1 MQLTLIRSC
10 PAAVIPVDHLS
21 HQPEIRLF
29 CLCPSAQF
37 FHEPKFKTIRTVQTD
52 SVNAKFI
59 DPEIHNAKQIFANRL
74 VVKIQNCQI
83 PAAMPGFV
91 GKTIVIGRV
100 SVKIDAL
107 IPVLIRRIPFFLP
120 DIPKGKKI
128 SAGVVKYPIYNN
140 LYSHF
145 MCFLHKALKILIVPK
160 PAVNLFVVDCI
171 VPVRCGLKQRS
182 DIDGPEPQITDM
194 RKPFFRQNR

>member
-1 MQLTLIRSC
+1 M
-10 PAAVIPVDHLS
+10 
-21 HQPEIRLF
+21 
-29 CLCPSAQF
+29 
-37 FHEPKFKTIRTVQTD
+37 
-52 SVNAKFI
+52 
-59 DPEIHNAKQIFANRL
+59 
-74 VVKIQNCQI
+74 
-83 PAAMPGFV
+83 
-91 GKTIVIGRV
+91 
-100 SVKIDAL
+100 
-107 IPVLIRRIPFFLP
+107 
-120 DIPKGKKI
+120 
-128 SAGVVKYPIYNN
+128 VKYPIYNN